1 MANEVTIGVVGAGSW
16 GLALSRRLALKDRDV
31 LVWVYDRAE
40 YEELQSTQKS
50 VDFGSGVTLPEN
62 IRYTM
67 DFSDFGD
74 RNLLVMAVPS
84 HAMRPVA
91 TQIND
96 HQLLPDLIVNVA
108 KGIENATLKRMS
120 QVLLEEIEGLNPSN
134 LVTLSGPSHA
144 EEVSRDVPTAVVA
157 ASESLESAE
166 QVQEIFL
173 NESFRVYTNQDI
185 IGVELGGSTKNVIA
199 IAAGILDG
207 MEYGDNPKAGLM
219 TRGIMEIT
227 RLGVSLGAREET
239 FSGLS
244 GIGDLIVTCLSQ
256 HSRNRYVGEQIGRG
270 RKVEEI
276 ISEMKMV
283 AEGVKTTESVHQLAE
298 NHGIDMPITREVY
311 KVLFHEKSPVS
322 ALHDLMTREPV
333 PERHSL

>member
-185 IGVELGGSTKNVIA
+185 IGVELGGSTKNIIA

-276 ISEMKMV
+276 INEMKMV